1 MRCKAIKQT
10 NTQFPVFQFIVIN
23 GLIYNVFLYF
33 SPLFLIFRFRPRK
46 NNCSTNNSNNRTTSF
61 QFLQLFNGFCSLLVS
76 ISIWNLLISVCF
88 QYLTINQRMVSSSHT
103 HVIKFTTTSVIN
115 QIFIFIITTIIVF
128 ISLFL
133 FFSFLIFL
141 SSNSSVFVA

>member
-46 NNCSTNNSNNRTTSF
+46 KNCSTNNSNNRTTSF

-115 QIFIFIITTIIVF
+115 QIFIFIITPIIVF

-141 SSNSSVFVA
+141 SSNTSVFVA